1 MRGTVGFTRE
11 RLSEALEARGVS
23 GAALAQM
30 IGITPMAVYQYVR
43 GETSPRPETMHKIC
57 QTLNFP
63 ESFFKKPIRRRSD
76 DDQEKFWRSFSSAT
90 KSSRLQAGRRFRWV
104 KEIVE
109 YLNATLEFPA
119 VNLPAFD
126 LPPDPLSLDSDDVEH
141 LANELRAFWHVGD
154 GPISNLTLLLENNGI
169 IVSQLTMGTERI
181 DAFSQWSDTDKLPYI
196 VLATDK
202 RNGVR
207 NRSDAGHELGHLAVH
222 RLLDNSRIRKS
233 SIHKEVEKQAFRFGS
248 AFLLPE
254 DQFLSELWAPTL
266 DAFRSLKSRWKV
278 AIGMMIHRCA
288 DLRVITEDQAK
299 RLWIN
304 YNRRK
309 WKKKEPLDDDIQIEQ
324 PRLLRRSMELLV
336 NEGVKTPQAILEEL
350 SLPMGDVAEICQ
362 LSTRFFT
369 GEDRVVQMPRLRNMS
384 DAGQE
389 KQHDTHGKI
398 IQFKP
403 G

>member
-1 MRGTVGFTRE
+1 MRGTVGFIGE
-11 RLSEALEARGVS
+11 RLSEALEVRGVS

-43 GETSPRPETMHKIC
+43 GNTSPRPETMQRIC

-63 ESFFKKPIRRRSD
+63 ERFFKKPVRKRSD
-76 DDQEKFWRSFSSAT
+76 DEQEKFWRSFSSAT
-90 KSSRLQAGRRFRWV
+90 KSARLQAGRRFRWV

-109 YLNATLEFPA
+109 YLDTTLEFPA

-126 LPPDPLSLDSDDVEH
+126 IPPDPLSLNSDDIER
-141 LANELRAFWHVGD
+141 LAGNLRAFWHVGE

-169 IVSQLTMGTERI
+169 ILSRLAMGTDRI

-202 RNGVR
+202 SNGVR
-207 NRSDAGHELGHLAVH
+207 SRSDAGHELGHLAVH
-222 RLLDNSRIRKS
+222 RLLDNSSIRKGA
-233 SIHKEVEKQAFRFGS
+233 IHKEVEKQAFLFGA

-266 DAFRSLKSRWKV
+266 DAFRSLKDRWKV
-278 AIGMMIHRCA
+278 AIGMMIHRCV

-309 WKKKEPLDDDIQIEQ
+309 WKTKEPLDDDIQIEH
-324 PRLLRRSMELLV
+324 PRLLRKSMELLV
-336 NEGVKTPQAILEEL
+336 SEGVKTPQAILEDL
-350 SLPMGDVAEICQ
+350 SLPMGDVAEICG
-362 LSTRFFT
+362 LPTNFFT
-369 GEDRVVQMPRLRNMS
+369 GDSGVVQMPRLRTSGTSSERNG
-384 DAGQE
+384 APRGQ
-389 KQHDTHGKI
+389 I
-398 IQFKP
+398 VQFRQD
-403 G
+403 